1 MTSKC
6 HIGSNLLP
14 GCVCDPRRVGCE
26 WAGASL
32 FWAFLPG
39 KEKGP
44 HRWESGEY
52 WGVEEFRG
60 WSKKRKGCCQ
70 AAGDT
75 IVLQWHRAPHHLWAW
90 PYTALYVI
98 LCQYHPHFMGEEVRP
113 PKVTG
118 RKNRAKDGGHFFKA
132 TPVACPRWLWSQ
144 SLVHLGLSEDLGSKG
159 SGRCQPRA
167 SHFLSPVFLHQSAHL
182 SGLF

>member
-60 WSKKRKGCCQ
+60 GLRREKAVAKQQETRLYYSGTEHPIICGHGPVQ
-70 AAGDT
+70 
-75 IVLQWHRAPHHLWAW
+75 
-90 PYTALYVI
+90 PY
-98 LCQYHPHFMGEEVRP
+98 M
-113 PKVTG
+113 
-118 RKNRAKDGGHFFKA
+118 
-132 TPVACPRWLWSQ
+132 
-144 SLVHLGLSEDLGSKG
+144 
-159 SGRCQPRA
+159 
-167 SHFLSPVFLHQSAHL
+167 
-182 SGLF
+182 